1 MSQSQEILRDKL
13 TPEQYNAATD
23 SSQEVLALA
32 CAGSGKSRTLAYRTA
47 KLIADGEPPESI
59 VAFTF
64 TEKAAES
71 IKRSV
76 SKALVALGLD
86 PLILGAV
93 YIGTIHSYCQ
103 NLLPEIDGRYRQYEV
118 LDENRLVL
126 YLISRYGLLNIQ
138 GLRLSRGKDPG
149 YFKAIKE
156 LSSAWKIMHDEMV
169 SIEAVKVYDEQL
181 GNVFEQLWNS
191 LDKDQ
196 FIDFSLMIRLIVDA
210 LESGQL
216 DNRASIMNLK
226 HLMVDEYQ
234 DINPLQERLIQ
245 ELHKRSSTLFVV
257 GDDDQAIYSWR
268 GADVDNILT
277 FQQRYPNCSAHSL
290 STNFRSTSAIVDSAN
305 HLIAQQLG
313 PRRIQ
318 KTPTAYRNDLIRDYR
333 KLWFNTREEEAEWVA
348 EMISY
353 ILSSKY
359 IEADG
364 TERGLTPA
372 DIAILMRSTGS
383 EEVNGDPR
391 HAAFSRA
398 LERRGIPF
406 SIEAGGGVF
415 DRPHVIIL
423 REAFELLRHWPV
435 SRDDAQEFFQRII
448 RVYPQ
453 ANFNNFTN
461 VLTNW
466 GALIH
471 SPQGGRRQRLLPQ
484 NLLYELL
491 SAFGIENSNFD
502 SIVMQE
508 IGVFSKIL
516 QDVETVYVS
525 VDSSERF
532 AQILNFLSNV
542 ADSGYD
548 ISDEHVLIRPDAVTI
563 STVHKVKGLEYPA
576 VFVVDVEHRRF
587 PGDNRDYK
595 GWLPTQ
601 VISNA
606 ISRGA
611 YQGSTQEEARLF
623 YTAITRAERYLYIT
637 GAENLPGAKRVRK
650 QSQFVLQLSN
660 AEISTD
666 TCIEIKGIERA
677 EQCRRIDE
685 AIVPTSYTEIRY
697 YLACPQD
704 YLFRQIFGFS
714 PAIPDMFGYGRTVH
728 TAISKLHEVYND
740 SAPTPEEAARIAEEV
755 FHLKHV
761 PPSHDPGNR
770 PGAYEAAKKKSACIL
785 RTYAEQYEKDFTK
798 RKQVEVRFE
807 IPVNQAVIAGAID
820 LLVHEDDQGEINEAN
835 IVDFKTME
843 GGTEPLSNN
852 DIDWTDLSLQV
863 QLYAKASRE
872 VLNEGARTGS
882 VHLLKDNQRV
892 DVPIDDEAVSN
903 AISNV
908 EWAVDRI
915 LHEDF
920 PRRPNPGKCDSCD
933 FKLLCSKQPQN
944 FKTQVVPPEIHLP
957 SGRTKVKA
965 FQEMQNNTGILT

>member
-1 MSQSQEILRDKL
+1 MLQLDGILRENL
-13 TPEQYNAATD
+13 TPDQYNAATD
-23 SSQEVLALA
+23 TSKEVLALA

-76 SKALVALGLD
+76 SKALASLGLD

-103 NLLPEIDGRYRQYEV
+103 SLLPEIDGKYRQYEV
-118 LDENRLVL
+118 LDENRMVL
-126 YLISRYGLLNIQ
+126 YLISRYGLLDLQ
-138 GLRLSRGKDPG
+138 GLRLSRSKDPG
-149 YFKAIKE
+149 YFKTIKE
-156 LSSAWKIMHDEMV
+156 LSSAWKILHDEVV
-169 SIEAVKVYDEQL
+169 SIEDVKKYDEQL
-181 GNVFEQLWNS
+181 ANVFERLWNG

-196 FIDFSLMIRLIVDA
+196 FIDFSLMIRLVVDA
-210 LESGQL
+210 LENGRL
-216 DNRASIMNLK
+216 DSKSSILNLR

-234 DINPLQERLIQ
+234 DVNPLQERLIQ
-245 ELHKRSSTLFVV
+245 ALHKRSSTLFVV

-277 FQQRYPNCSAHSL
+277 FQQRYPNCSAHTL

-318 KTPTAYRNDLIRDYR
+318 KTPTAYKNDPIRDYR
-333 KLWFNTREEEAEWVA
+333 KLWFNTREDEAEWVG

-353 ILSSKY
+353 LLGSKY
-359 IEADG
+359 IESDG

-391 HAAFSRA
+391 HAAFTRE
-398 LERRGIPF
+398 LERRGILV

-415 DRPHVIIL
+415 DRPHVLIL

-435 SRDDAQEFFQRII
+435 TRDDAQDFFQRII
-448 RVYPQ
+448 QVYPQ
-453 ANFNNFTN
+453 ANFNKFTN

-466 GALIH
+466 GTLIH

-502 SIVMQE
+502 STVMQE

-548 ISDEHVLIRPDAVTI
+548 ISNDHVLLRPDAVTI
-563 STVHKVKGLEYPA
+563 STVHKVKGLEYPV
-576 VFVVDVEHRRF
+576 VFVVDVEQRRF
-587 PGDNRDYK
+587 PGDKRTYN
-595 GWLPTQ
+595 GWLPAQ

-606 ISRGA
+606 IGRGA

-637 GAENLPGAKRVRK
+637 GAANLPGAKKVRK
-650 QSQFVLQLSN
+650 QSQFALQLSN

-666 TCIEIKGIERA
+666 NNIEIKGIERA
-677 EQCRRIDE
+677 TPLRRIDE

-697 YLACPQD
+697 YLTCPQD
-704 YLFRQIFGFS
+704 YVFRQIFGFS
-714 PAIPDMFGYGRTVH
+714 PAIPEMFGYGKTVH

-761 PPSHDPGNR
+761 PPSRDPENR
-770 PGAYEAAKKKSACIL
+770 PGGYEAAKKKSASIL
-785 RTYAEQYEKDFTK
+785 ETYAEQYQQDFTK
-798 RKQVEVRFE
+798 RKQVEMRFE
-807 IPVNQAVIAGAID
+807 IPINKAVIAGAID
-820 LLVHEDDQGEINEAN
+820 LLVHEDDQGQINEAN
-835 IVDFKTME
+835 IIDFKTME
-843 GGTEPLSNN
+843 GGTDPLSNN

-872 VLNEGARTGS
+872 VLSEGARTGS

-892 DVPIDDEAVSN
+892 EVPIGDEAVSN

-908 EWAVDRI
+908 EWAVERI
-915 LHEDF
+915 LDEDY
-920 PRRPNPGKCDSCD
+920 PRRPHPSKCDSCD
-933 FKLLCSKQPQN
+933 FTLLCSKKPQN
-944 FKTQVVPPEIHLP
+944 FKTKAVPPEIYLP
-957 SGRTKVKA
+957 NGQIKVKA
-965 FQEMQNNTGILT
+965 FQEFHK